1 MAGGQRKRRRGLT
14 TILGGILGAATF
26 VIFFILVQSGILIA
40 IIAASAAFI
49 AGMLLE
55 NEPKA
60 MTVKLD
66 GMDAQS
72 LEAVL
77 VQAEAKLEQFESMV
91 NRIESKTIQAKAMQI
106 AALEHKILE
115 DIESDPKDL
124 KPARGFLTYYQDAAI
139 NIIQKYLQ
147 IMERGGSVSDI
158 QASVAKVEPI
168 LETIR
173 AAFEKQLSR
182 LLENDVL
189 DLDIEIS
196 VLEKTLKM
204 EGLDTL

>member
-158 QASVAKVEPI
+158 QTSVAKVEPI

>member
-1 MAGGQRKRRRGLT
+1 MAGGQRKRHRGLT

-77 VQAEAKLEQFESMV
+77 VQAEAKLAQFESLV

-139 NIIQKYLQ
+139 NIIRKYLQ

-158 QASVAKVEPI
+158 QTSVAKVEPI
-168 LETIR
+168 LETIK
-173 AAFEKQLSR
+173 AAFEKQLAR

>member
-1 MAGGQRKRRRGLT
+1 MAEKQRKRRRGLT

-77 VQAEAKLEQFESMV
+77 VQAEAKLAQFESLV

-106 AALEHKILE
+106 ASLEHKIIE

-139 NIIQKYLQ
+139 NIIRKYLQ

-158 QASVAKVEPI
+158 QTSVAKVEPI
-168 LETIR
+168 LETIK
-173 AAFEKQLSR
+173 AAFEKQLAR

>member
-106 AALEHKILE
+106 ASLEHKIIE

-139 NIIQKYLQ
+139 NIIRKYLQ

-158 QASVAKVEPI
+158 QTSVAKVEPI

>member
-26 VIFFILVQSGILIA
+26 VIFFIFVQSGILIA

-106 AALEHKILE
+106 ASLEHKIIE

-139 NIIQKYLQ
+139 NIIRKYLL

-158 QASVAKVEPI
+158 QTSVAKVEPI

>member
-77 VQAEAKLEQFESMV
+77 VQAEAKLAQFESLV

-106 AALEHKILE
+106 AALEHKIIE

-139 NIIQKYLQ
+139 NIIRKYLQ

-158 QASVAKVEPI
+158 QTSVAKVEPI

>member
-77 VQAEAKLEQFESMV
+77 VQAEAKLAQFESLV

-106 AALEHKILE
+106 AALEHKIIE

-139 NIIQKYLQ
+139 NIIRKYLQ

-158 QASVAKVEPI
+158 QTSVAKVEPI

-173 AAFEKQLSR
+173 AAFEKQLAR

>member
-77 VQAEAKLEQFESMV
+77 VQAEAKLAQFESLV

-106 AALEHKILE
+106 ASLEHKIIE

-139 NIIQKYLQ
+139 NIIRKYLQ

-158 QASVAKVEPI
+158 QTSVAKVEPI

>member
-77 VQAEAKLEQFESMV
+77 VQAEAKLAQFESLV

-106 AALEHKILE
+106 ASLEHKIIE

-139 NIIQKYLQ
+139 NIIRKYLL

-158 QASVAKVEPI
+158 QTSVAKVEPI

-173 AAFEKQLSR
+173 AAFEKQLAR

>member
-49 AGMLLE
+49 AGILLE

-77 VQAEAKLEQFESMV
+77 VQAEAKLAQFESLV

-139 NIIQKYLQ
+139 NIIRKYLL

-158 QASVAKVEPI
+158 QTSVAKVEPI

-173 AAFEKQLSR
+173 AAFEKQLAR

>member
-1 MAGGQRKRRRGLT
+1 MAEKQRKRRRGLT

-77 VQAEAKLEQFESMV
+77 VQAEAKLAQFESLV

-106 AALEHKILE
+106 AALEHKIIE

-139 NIIQKYLQ
+139 NIIRKYLQ

-158 QASVAKVEPI
+158 QTSVAKVEPI
-168 LETIR
+168 LETIK
-173 AAFEKQLSR
+173 AAFEKQLAR